1 MNAMELVAKLEER
14 FNGLLNKIAEL
25 KEENQRL
32 REEVEAER
40 RLRND
45 IESRI
50 DALLVKIEN
59 ELE

>member
-1 MNAMELVAKLEER
+1 MEIVDRLEEK
-14 FNGLLNKIAEL
+14 FNGLINKISEL

-32 REEVEAER
+32 REQVEAETGKR
-40 RLRND
+40 RD

-50 DALLVKIEN
+50 DTLLDKIQN

>member
-1 MNAMELVAKLEER
+1 MELVAKLEER

-32 REEVEAER
+32 KEEAEAER
-40 RLRND
+40 RLRTE

-50 DALLVKIEN
+50 DTLLEKIET

>member
-1 MNAMELVAKLEER
+1 MELVSQLEER
-14 FNGLLNKIAEL
+14 FNKLLNKISEL

-40 RLRND
+40 ETRHD

-50 DALLVKIEN
+50 DTLLGKIQN

>member
-1 MNAMELVAKLEER
+1 MELVTQLEER
-14 FNGLLNKIAEL
+14 FNMLLNKINVL

-32 REEVEAER
+32 KGEVEAER
-40 RLRND
+40 QTRKD

-50 DALLVKIEN
+50 DTLLEKIQN

>member
-1 MNAMELVAKLEER
+1 MELIAQLEDR
-14 FNGLLNKIAEL
+14 FDRLLSKNSEL

-40 RLRND
+40 QTRRD

-50 DALLVKIEN
+50 DTLLEKIKS

>member
-1 MNAMELVAKLEER
+1 MELIAQLEER
-14 FNGLLNKIAEL
+14 FDRLLSKNSEL

-40 RLRND
+40 QTRRD

-50 DALLVKIEN
+50 DTLLEKIKS

>member
-1 MNAMELVAKLEER
+1 MELIVQLEER
-14 FNGLLNKIAEL
+14 FNGLLNKINEL
-25 KEENQRL
+25 REENQRL

-40 RLRND
+40 QTRRD

-50 DALLVKIEN
+50 DTLLEKIKS

>member
-1 MNAMELVAKLEER
+1 MEIVAQLEER
-14 FNGLLNKIAEL
+14 FYKLVNKIESL

-32 REEVEAER
+32 REEVEAEKETR
-40 RLRND
+40 RD

-50 DALLVKIEN
+50 DILLGKLQN

>member
-1 MNAMELVAKLEER
+1 MELVSRLEEK
-14 FNGLLNKIAEL
+14 FNGLLNKIREL
-25 KEENQRL
+25 KVENQRL

-40 RLRND
+40 ETRRD

-50 DALLVKIEN
+50 DSLLEKIQN

>member
-1 MNAMELVAKLEER
+1 MEIVDQLEER
-14 FNGLLNKIAEL
+14 FGKLLNKIIDL
-25 KEENQRL
+25 KDENQRL

-40 RLRND
+40 DKRRD

-50 DALLVKIEN
+50 DTLLEKIQN

>member
-1 MNAMELVAKLEER
+1 MELVSRLEEK
-14 FNGLLNKIAEL
+14 FNGLLNKIKEL

-32 REEVEAER
+32 RAEVEAEKETR
-40 RLRND
+40 RD

-50 DALLVKIEN
+50 DALLEKIQN

>member
-1 MNAMELVAKLEER
+1 MEMVDRLEKR
-14 FNGLLNKIAEL
+14 FSELLYKISEL

-32 REEVEAER
+32 REQVEAEEQTR
-40 RLRND
+40 RD

-50 DALLVKIEN
+50 DILLDKIQD

>member
-1 MNAMELVAKLEER
+1 MEIVDQLEER
-14 FNGLLNKIAEL
+14 FGELLNKISDL

-40 RLRND
+40 NKRRD

-50 DALLVKIEN
+50 DTLLDKIQN

>member
-1 MNAMELVAKLEER
+1 MELVAQLEDR
-14 FNGLLNKIAEL
+14 FNKLLNKISQL

-32 REEVEAER
+32 REEVEAEKQTR
-40 RLRND
+40 RD

-50 DALLVKIEN
+50 DTLLEKIQN

>member
-1 MNAMELVAKLEER
+1 MEIVAQLEER
-14 FNGLLNKIAEL
+14 FNKLLNKISEL

-32 REEVEAER
+32 REEVEAEKETR
-40 RLRND
+40 RD

-50 DALLVKIEN
+50 DTLLEKIQN

>member
-1 MNAMELVAKLEER
+1 MELVAQLEER
-14 FNGLLNKIAEL
+14 FNMLLNKITVL

-32 REEVEAER
+32 REEIETER
-40 RLRND
+40 QTRRD

-50 DALLVKIEN
+50 DTLLEKIQN

>member
-1 MNAMELVAKLEER
+1 MELIVQLEER
-14 FNGLLNKIAEL
+14 FNRLLNKINEL

-40 RLRND
+40 QTRRD

-50 DALLVKIEN
+50 DTLLEKIKS

>member
-1 MNAMELVAKLEER
+1 MELVAQLEER
-14 FNGLLNKIAEL
+14 FNLLLNKISEL

-32 REEVEAER
+32 REEIETER
-40 RLRND
+40 QTRRD

-50 DALLVKIEN
+50 DTLLEKIQN

>member
-1 MNAMELVAKLEER
+1 MEIVAQLEER
-14 FNGLLNKIAEL
+14 FNKLINKISAL

-40 RLRND
+40 NTRRD

-50 DALLVKIEN
+50 DILLEKIQN

>member
-1 MNAMELVAKLEER
+1 MELIVQLEER
-14 FNGLLNKIAEL
+14 FSGLLSKIKEL
-25 KEENQRL
+25 REENQRL

-40 RLRND
+40 QTRRD

-50 DALLVKIEN
+50 DTLLEKIKS

>member
-1 MNAMELVAKLEER
+1 MELVAQLEER
-14 FNGLLNKIAEL
+14 FNELLNKIAEL
-25 KEENQRL
+25 KEQNQRL

-40 RLRND
+40 RLRSD

-50 DALLVKIEN
+50 DSLLEKIQK

>member
-1 MNAMELVAKLEER
+1 MEIVARLEER
-14 FNGLLNKIAEL
+14 FNELLDKIKYL

-32 REEVEAER
+32 REEVEAELNKR
-40 RLRND
+40 HD

-50 DALLVKIEN
+50 DTLLGKIQN

>member
-1 MNAMELVAKLEER
+1 MELVTQLEER
-14 FNGLLNKIAEL
+14 FNLLLNKINEL

-32 REEVEAER
+32 KEEVEAER
-40 RLRND
+40 HTRRD

-50 DALLVKIEN
+50 DTLLEKIQN

>member
-1 MNAMELVAKLEER
+1 MELVAQLEER
-14 FNGLLNKIAEL
+14 FNRLLNKINDL

-32 REEVEAER
+32 REEVESEKQTR
-40 RLRND
+40 RD

-50 DALLVKIEN
+50 DTLLEKIQN

>member
-1 MNAMELVAKLEER
+1 MKIVDQLEER
-14 FNGLLNKIAEL
+14 FEELLNKINEL

-32 REEVEAER
+32 RGEVEAEGNKR
-40 RLRND
+40 RD

-50 DALLVKIEN
+50 DTLLEKIQS

>member
-1 MNAMELVAKLEER
+1 MEIVARLDEK
-14 FNGLLNKIAEL
+14 FNELLNKIRTL

-32 REEVEAER
+32 REEVEAEKQVR
-40 RLRND
+40 RD

-50 DALLVKIEN
+50 DTLLEKVQN

>member
-1 MNAMELVAKLEER
+1 MELVAKLEER

-32 REEVEAER
+32 KEEAEAER
-40 RLRND
+40 RLRTD

-50 DALLVKIEN
+50 DTLLEKIAT